1 MRLAWIGLACALMLP
16 VAPASADGGDKSW
29 SLGISGTT
37 VQSRFRA
44 GNDLGGNSNG
54 MDDSVLLR
62 VTRLQG
68 GWRYGGDAVQVSYDE
83 ARMRVVTVYADWVR
97 SAGNIFSWYLGAA
110 AGYGQVRWRGNDPLD
125 GGEHFGVS
133 GDTAGSWVLGPRLG
147 GLIEVTDRVEVEI
160 GYRYLVTGISD
171 RFSGDA
177 ASGTVRVRDQR
188 LVHGGVNL
196 RF

>member
-1 MRLAWIGLACALMLP
+1 MRIAWLGLAFALMLP
-16 VAPASADGGDKSW
+16 AAPALAEAGDKRW
-29 SLGISGTT
+29 SLGLAGTT
-37 VQSRFRA
+37 AQSRFRA
-44 GNDLGGNSNG
+44 GNDLGGGSNR

-62 VTRLQG
+62 VTRLQD

-83 ARMRVVTVYADWVR
+83 ARLRVVTVYADWVR

-110 AGYGQVRWRGNDPLD
+110 GGYGQARWRGNDPL
-125 GGEHFGVS
+125 GGGDNFGVS
-133 GDTAGSWVLGPRLG
+133 GDTTGSWVLGPRLG

-160 GYRYLVTGISD
+160 GYRYLFTGISD
-171 RFSGDA
+171 RFSSDT